1 MDSIKQSY
9 ISKQSNVINNN
20 EDKEVEYIIINNSM
34 ILNTSKENVMNIK
47 KSA

>member
-20 EDKEVEYIIINNSM
+20 EDKEVELYNN
-34 ILNTSKENVMNIK
+34 
-47 KSA
+47 